1 MPGLLDFG
9 NDELPSLLG
18 GGNSII
24 WGNRM
29 RGNQA
34 SDGLPA
40 LMQSFG
46 HLSASPTSAPA
57 QSPMPRPAGPMPL
70 PAPNPSR
77 AMPAPP
83 AQMPTGGGLL
93 GNFEEPQQGLLA
105 GIHDAFFNPM
115 TLTGL
120 GLLTGEGFGGAMR
133 GAQMGIT
140 YQDQQRKKA
149 EQQRLNAASQS
160 FFADPANLEGLP
172 PGAVAGLRSLGPDGL
187 KAAIDTL
194 TKNHVTPLDRQY
206 RESQIAANN
215 ARAGYYR
222 DGGADRTGQT
232 ERIIDRLMQSNPNLS
247 YEEAVALARRAPQD
261 DSMRLENLAMNAYR
275 NDPSR
280 ELEEWRSF
288 YGLSPRAATPSTPAA
303 TPPSSPVPGAPPP
316 GGQSP
321 GATSAPRGGSGAQ
334 QALARARQAIQSG
347 APRDVVI
354 QRLRAAG
361 IDPSGL

>member
-1 MPGLLDFG
+1 MAGLLNFG
-9 NDELPSLLG
+9 NDELPSIWG
-18 GGNSII
+18 GSNSII
-24 WGNRM
+24 QGNRM
-29 RGNQA
+29 RGNPAQ
-34 SDGLPA
+34 DGIPA
-40 LMQSFG
+40 LLQLLAAQRG
-46 HLSASPTSAPA
+46 APA
-57 QSPMPRPAGPMPL
+57 PQPAPQPGGAMPL

-133 GAQMGIT
+133 GAQMGMA

-172 PGAVAGLRSLGPDGL
+172 PGAVAGLRSMGHEGL

-194 TKNHVTPLDRQY
+194 TKNHATPLDRKY

-232 ERIIDRLMQSNPNLS
+232 ERIIDRLMESNPDLS
-247 YEEAVALARRAPQD
+247 YEDAVALARRAPQD
-261 DSMRLENLAMNAYR
+261 DSLRRERLAIDAYR
-275 NDPSR
+275 NDPTR
-280 ELEEWRSF
+280 EIEE
-288 YGLSPRAATPSTPAA
+288 
-303 TPPSSPVPGAPPP
+303 
-316 GGQSP
+316 
-321 GATSAPRGGSGAQ
+321 GGSSTAPARDRSRAGLLRHRRPEDSHAPLGTSKHSRLRERQ
-334 QALARARQAIQSG
+334 LRTERLAR
-347 APRDVVI
+347 P
-354 QRLRAAG
+354 
-361 IDPSGL
+361 